1 MNVQDVILGA
11 RVVHVRELKAE
22 ITRLKAE
29 NSRLNA
35 ENAELRSH
43 FALALLAAEDLR
55 RLPDGGR
62 LVIVDGW
69 NLVLA
74 AEREASD
81 KDDLVR
87 QVRAHLAEHPLDFA
101 WIVFDGS
108 RENSTEEGRLR
119 ISYTGG
125 VGTQRADRMICDFLR
140 MARLSGDVSRI
151 DVRTH
156 DKELLKTVD
165 RLKSQN

>member
-1 MNVQDVILGA
+1 MNAQDVILGT

-22 ITRLKAE
+22 IARLKAE

-35 ENAELRSH
+35 ENEELRSH

-55 RLPDGGR
+55 RLPEGGR
-62 LVIVDGW
+62 FVVVDGW

-74 AEREASD
+74 ADREASD
-81 KDDLVR
+81 RDGLVR
-87 QVRAHLAEHPLDFA
+87 QIRDHLSAHPLDFA

-108 RENSTEEGRLR
+108 RENTDEEGRLR

-125 VGTQRADRMICDFLR
+125 VGAQRADRMICDFLR
-140 MARLSGDVSRI
+140 MARFSGDISRI

-156 DKELLKTVD
+156 DKDLLDAVR